1 MRLGVLTREVV
12 RNVKNCD
19 THDRIAR
26 VGRSERSK
34 LENEMIWGFFLC
46 SYRKSKQMK

>member
-12 RNVKNCD
+12 RNVKNCE

-34 LENEMIWGFFLC
+34 LENEMIWVFFLC
-46 SYRKSKQMK
+46 SYRTSKQMK